1 MDRAEAEQAVQRFY
15 EAEAA
20 FMASETRDFSRVAAT
35 LTEDILL
42 CEPASLPYGGEY
54 RGHAAFEQWLQA
66 FADTWSSME
75 MHGAQTFVDGC
86 QCDEPVARLCCAAAD
101 RRDGGLAVAPALP
114 PSRWPDR
121 RAAAIPLGYGGDDA
135 GDLQTQSLR
144 KGAAMRITAAVVD
157 GECGTPVLQDI
168 QLDHRGRRRPDA
180 VLRAGSRVDLAGHRR
195 AQDGQAFADVESG
208 ETIKPVIL
216 IGEPA

>member
-1 MDRAEAEQAVQRFY
+1 
-15 EAEAA
+15 
-20 FMASETRDFSRVAAT
+20 
-35 LTEDILL
+35 
-42 CEPASLPYGGEY
+42 
-54 RGHAAFEQWLQA
+54 
-66 FADTWSSME
+66 
-75 MHGAQTFVDGC
+75 
-86 QCDEPVARLCCAAAD
+86 
-101 RRDGGLAVAPALP
+101 
-114 PSRWPDR
+114 
-121 RAAAIPLGYGGDDA
+121 
-135 GDLQTQSLR
+135 
-144 KGAAMRITAAVVD
+144 MRITAAVVD